1 MCEISG
7 HIEINISNCTFNYYD
22 APWPEFKDPYAN
34 DRKGGKGGR
43 GGKDGNGN
51 YQFYGPPPQFDEP
64 PPWPDRSEP
73 QAASVAQVVAPAASV
88 PQAAAASSHN
98 PSQDDYVRRNA
109 S

>member
-43 GGKDGNGN
+43 GGKDGNGGKGGKGGKSGKGSKGN
-51 YQFYGPPPQFDEP
+51 
-64 PPWPDRSEP
+64 
-73 QAASVAQVVAPAASV
+73 
-88 PQAAAASSHN
+88 
-98 PSQDDYVRRNA
+98 NA
-109 S
+109 KRG